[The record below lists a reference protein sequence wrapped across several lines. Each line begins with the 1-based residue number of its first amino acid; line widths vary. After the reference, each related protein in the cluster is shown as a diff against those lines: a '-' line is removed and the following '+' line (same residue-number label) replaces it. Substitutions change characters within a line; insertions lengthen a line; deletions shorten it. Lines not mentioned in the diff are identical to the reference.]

1 MFVNTI
7 ITFSIVYV
15 INYWKVTK
23 LFYLCFTE
31 SCFQGRLP
39 SLKTAQTAK
48 LVAKLNPAQIRLL
61 TPSSDRET
69 QSTAAQTF

>member
-48 LVAKLNPAQIRLL
+48 LVAKLI
-61 TPSSDRET
+61 
-69 QSTAAQTF
+69 AAQL